1 MYKKTVFDNGIR
13 LITERTPARTASF
26 GIWID
31 VGSRDEDLDGSGSAH
46 FIEHMLFKGT
56 PSRDAGAIARELDRL
71 GGQANAF
78 TTKEHTCL
86 YGTVLDAQLPQL
98 VALLSDLFLHSL
110 FPEDEIERERM
121 VVLQEIGMSQDA
133 PEDLIHDLFA
143 GVLWA
148 GHPLSRPVLGQPELI
163 ASMTKPCLQRFWQQ
177 GYLPERVLIAAA
189 GNIDHDE
196 LAALLAPLR
205 AWHPIIPSADGPLQ
219 TRVEPAHLPPRLLVQ
234 PKRLEQAHLL
244 LGGPGFPAHTD
255 ARYALALLNTILGGN
270 MSSRLFQE
278 VREKRGLAYSIY
290 SFVDGLSDTGMVGIY
305 AGIGHETVN
314 QVREL
319 IDTVIDDIR
328 SGGITL
334 DELRGAKEFTR
345 AGVILAEES
354 MESRM
359 QRLAK
364 NELTLG
370 RHVPIQEVEAALERV
385 RLDEVTDIAATLFA
399 SPFGGVV
406 LGPVRPD
413 TCEPESSLL
422 VSDDDY

>member
-1 MYKKTVFDNGIR
+1 MYKKTVLENGIR
-13 LITERTPARTASF
+13 LTTERTPSRTASF

-31 VGSRDEDLDGSGSAH
+31 VGSRDEEPEGSGSAH

-56 PSRDAGAIARELDRL
+56 PSRDAGTIARELDRL

-98 VALLSDLFLHSL
+98 VALLSDLFLNSL
-110 FPEDEIERERM
+110 FPDHEIERERL
-121 VVLQEIGMSQDA
+121 VVLQEIGMSQDT

-148 GHPLSRPVLGQPELI
+148 GHPLARTVLGQPELI
-163 ASMTKPCLQRFWQQ
+163 ATMSNPRLQRFLRH
-177 GYLPERVLIAAA
+177 GYQPERVLIAAA
-189 GNIDHDE
+189 GNVDHDE
-196 LAALLAPLR
+196 LTGMLSPLSSWRPVPPSPDSHLARMFPSP
-205 AWHPIIPSADGPLQ
+205 HPPCI
-219 TRVEPAHLPPRLLVQ
+219 LVQ
-234 PKRLEQAHLL
+234 PKRLEQAHIL
-244 LGGPGFPAHTD
+244 LGCPGFPAHTES
-255 ARYALALLNTILGGN
+255 RYALALLNTILGGN

-319 IDTVIDDIR
+319 ITDVVADLR
-328 SGGITL
+328 AGGITNN
-334 DELRGAKEFTR
+334 ELHGAKDFAR

-354 MESRM
+354 MEARM
-359 QRLAK
+359 IRLAK

-370 RHVPIQEVEAALERV
+370 RHVPMQEIEAALDQV
-385 RLDEVTDIAATLFA
+385 QLHEVTDLAAKLFA
-399 SPFGGVV
+399 SQFGGVV
-406 LGPVRPD
+406 LGPVRQD
-413 TCEPESSLL
+413 TCEPETSLL